1 MPHSVIVHEFFNR
14 AQPRKALICRLH
26 DNVRHS
32 SNHFVTEAKHNHGE
46 AHSGSSPFCYWGQT
60 QAWLHALTEQPNFW
74 TRAIRMWSHNASH
87 RANRKLWLRAL
98 SVLAYFVRV
107 GAGRFFR
114 QHHKAQYTHAKKVFW
129 GNSPKYFRRI
139 PGRMGSHRP
148 IISASAH
155 TSKVILH
162 HTVFNWTL
170 RQGSILFTIYQSVLH
185 SRYCL

>member
-1 MPHSVIVHEFFNR
+1 MNFFNR
-14 AQPRKALICRLH
+14 AQPRKALLLYADCMTMSGTHRIILSQRP
-26 DNVRHS
+26 NTIMVRR
-32 SNHFVTEAKHNHGE
+32 TQEAVL
-46 AHSGSSPFCYWGQT
+46 FCYWGQT

-129 GNSPKYFRRI
+129 GNSPKIFDAYQEEWAPIGRLFQRR
-139 PGRMGSHRP
+139 PTQVG
-148 IISASAH
+148 
-155 TSKVILH
+155 
-162 HTVFNWTL
+162 
-170 RQGSILFTIYQSVLH
+170 LFCTMLFSTGL
-185 SRYCL
+185 

>member
-1 MPHSVIVHEFFNR
+1 MNFLTALNHVKHCCYMPI
-14 AQPRKALICRLH
+14 AWQCQALIESFCHRGQTQSWWGAL
-26 DNVRHS
+26 RKQS
-32 SNHFVTEAKHNHGE
+32 
-46 AHSGSSPFCYWGQT
+46 FCYWGQT
-60 QAWLHALTEQPNFW
+60 QAWLYALNEQPNFW
-74 TRAIRMWSHNASH
+74 TRAIRMWNHNASH

-107 GAGRFFR
+107 GAGRFFW
-114 QHHKAQYTHAKKVFW
+114 QHHKAQYTHAKRFFW
-129 GNSPKYFRRI
+129 GNSPKYFRHI

-155 TSKVILH
+155 TSRVILH